1 MATIFQ
7 SLRRWFGNVGSTG
20 QQDGIQYSEPFQRV
34 YDTRTVYGTDG
45 ALQVSAVWACIEL
58 LADNIASLPCFV
70 YERMD
75 GPMGHKELARD
86 TQLWTLLHDN
96 PNRYQTPMEFWQYM
110 IMNFLLRG
118 NAYARLV
125 RGTNNEV
132 IEMLPMSADQIEVE
146 LLRDGSIIY
155 KYQFE
160 GQITILS
167 SESVL
172 HWKDKGNGVIGMS
185 RIDFMAS
192 TISVAIEAQ
201 NHTERSYRKSGK
213 RPGVFM
219 IDKLLTDP
227 QRDEI
232 RKRFSGL
239 VENNED
245 DLLVLEA
252 GAKFEPLS
260 MTPADLQLLDTRRFS
275 VEDIARWFGVSSVMI
290 NDTNKTTTW
299 GTGISQLI
307 EGFYKFRLRPMLE
320 LFEQAINR
328 RVLTARQRELY
339 EVEFSL
345 DAILRGNAKE
355 RLEIGVQAVTNGL
368 MTRNEWRQLENLP
381 RMDGAD
387 ELTYQMNMAPTG
399 SLDEPDDDDDDDL
412 PVVAATPSPTGDAA
426 AEGTSIQAT
435 ALNGAQ
441 VTSLVEIINM
451 VGAGQMP
458 EGTARGV
465 IAAAFPLLT
474 EQQISDMLA
483 PMIGFEPRAAAAP
496 APFGE

>member
-7 SLRRWFGNVGSTG
+7 SLRRWFGNIGSTG

-34 YDTRTVYGTDG
+34 YETRTTYGTDG
-45 ALQVSAVWACIEL
+45 ALQVSAVWACVEL

-70 YERMD
+70 YERGD
-75 GPMGHKELARD
+75 GGHKELARG
-86 TQLWTLLHDN
+86 TTLWTLLHDN

-118 NAYARLV
+118 NAYAQLV
-125 RGTNNEV
+125 RNNAGEV
-132 IEMLPMSADQIEVE
+132 IEMLPLSADQVEVE

-160 GQITILS
+160 GQITVLS
-167 SESVL
+167 SQSVL

-185 RIDFMAS
+185 RLDFMAS
-192 TISVAIEAQ
+192 TISVAVEAQ
-201 NHTERSYRKSGK
+201 NHTERNYRKSGK

-232 RKRFSGL
+232 RRRFSGL

-245 DLLVLEA
+245 DLIVLEA

-275 VEDIARWFGVSSVMI
+275 VEDIARWFGISSVMI

-328 RVLTARQRELY
+328 RVLTARQKELY

-355 RLEIGVQAVTNGL
+355 RLDIGVAAVTNGL

-381 RMDGAD
+381 PMDGAD
-387 ELTYQMNMAPTG
+387 ELTYQLNMAPTT
-399 SLDEPDDDDDDDL
+399 SAANDPVRDEPEATVSVAPEAAVEDL
-412 PVVAATPSPTGDAA
+412 SV
-426 AEGTSIQAT
+426 QAT

-441 VTSLVEIINM
+441 VTSLVEIITM

-458 EGTARGV
+458 IDTARGV

-474 EQQISDMLA
+474 TQQIDNMLE
-483 PMIGFEPRAAAAP
+483 PMLGFEPVSAPSAAVAAQ
-496 APFGE
+496 E

>member
-34 YDTRTVYGTDG
+34 YDTRTTYGTDG
-45 ALQVSAVWACIEL
+45 ALQVSAVWACVEL

-70 YERMD
+70 YERCEQ
-75 GPMGHKELARD
+75 GHKELARD
-86 TQLWTLLHDN
+86 TTLWTLLHDN

-125 RGTNNEV
+125 RNDAGEV
-132 IEMLPMSADQIEVE
+132 IEMLPLSADQVEVE

-160 GQITILS
+160 GVVTVLS
-167 SESVL
+167 SQSVL

-201 NHTERSYRKSGK
+201 NHTERNYRKSGK

-232 RKRFSGL
+232 RRRFSGL

-245 DLLVLEA
+245 DLIVLEA

-320 LFEQAINR
+320 LYEQAINR

-345 DAILRGNAKE
+345 DAILRGSAKE
-355 RLEIGVQAVTNGL
+355 RLEIGVQAVQNGL

-381 RMDGAD
+381 PVEGGDS
-387 ELTYQMNMAPTG
+387 LTIQMQMMPLNSNAESANLSDIQEGEG
-399 SLDEPDDDDDDDL
+399 S
-412 PVVAATPSPTGDAA
+412 
-426 AEGTSIQAT
+426 
-435 ALNGAQ
+435 
-441 VTSLVEIINM
+441 
-451 VGAGQMP
+451 
-458 EGTARGV
+458 
-465 IAAAFPLLT
+465 
-474 EQQISDMLA
+474 
-483 PMIGFEPRAAAAP
+483 
-496 APFGE
+496 

>member
-34 YDTRTVYGTDG
+34 YDTRTTYGTDG
-45 ALQVSAVWACIEL
+45 ALQVSAVWACVEL

-70 YERMD
+70 YER
-75 GPMGHKELARD
+75 GEQGHKELARD
-86 TQLWTLLHDN
+86 TTLWTLLHDN

-125 RGTNNEV
+125 RNDAGEV
-132 IEMLPMSADQIEVE
+132 IEMLPLSADQVEVE

-160 GQITILS
+160 GVVTVLS
-167 SESVL
+167 SQSVL

-201 NHTERSYRKSGK
+201 NHTERNYRKSGK

-232 RKRFSGL
+232 RRRFSGL

-245 DLLVLEA
+245 DLIVLEA

-355 RLEIGVQAVTNGL
+355 RLDIGVAAVTNGL

-381 RMDGAD
+381 PMDGAD
-387 ELTYQMNMAPTG
+387 ELTYQLNMGAAGSSSEPEEQDEEDEEVETPTTESLESGAP
-399 SLDEPDDDDDDDL
+399 
-412 PVVAATPSPTGDAA
+412 V
-426 AEGTSIQAT
+426 QAQ

-441 VTSLVEIINM
+441 VTSLVEILTM
-451 VGAGQMP
+451 VASGQMP
-458 EGTARGV
+458 LESARGV

-474 EQQISDMLA
+474 PEQITDMLQ
-483 PMIGFEPRAAAAP
+483 PLVGFEPVAAAAP
-496 APFGE
+496 TPPQV